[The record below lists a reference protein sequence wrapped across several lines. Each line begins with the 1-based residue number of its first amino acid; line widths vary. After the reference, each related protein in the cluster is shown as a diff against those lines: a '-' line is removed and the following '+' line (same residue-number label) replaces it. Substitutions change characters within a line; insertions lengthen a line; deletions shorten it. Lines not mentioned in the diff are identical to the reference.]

1 MQFFSRK
8 FEQRLL
14 DEEAKRQRIKEF
26 WRKRRE
32 EKELE
37 AKKALERMKYL
48 ADLEK
53 AKAFNRERLL
63 KQAMKKFRNIVQWKI
78 RNKSVSA
85 VMRRRII
92 FRNIFVKWRQFTIR
106 VWEER
111 KERAITFYNRHCLKM
126 AWSRWQQEYLILQSK
141 QMVADDWFHLR
152 LSERAFHAWERVTA
166 QTRFVL
172 EIKKTQADSH
182 FNW

>member
-1 MQFFSRK
+1 M
-8 FEQRLL
+8 QRLL

-37 AKKALERMKYL
+37 AKKALDRLKFL

-53 AKAFNRERLL
+53 AKAFNRDRLL
-63 KQAMKKFRNIVQWKI
+63 KQAIVKFRNIIQWKI
-78 RNKSVSA
+78 RNQKVSTE
-85 VMRRRII
+85 MRRRLI
-92 FRNIFVKWRQFTIR
+92 FRNNFVSWRQHTTR
-106 VWEER
+106 VWEQR
-111 KERAITFYNRHCLKM
+111 KEKAITFYNRHCLKM

-152 LSERAFHAWERVTA
+152 LCERAFRAWERVTA
-166 QTRFVL
+166 QTRLIF
-172 EIKKTQADSH
+172 EIKQRQADAH
-182 FNW
+182 YNW

>member
-1 MQFFSRK
+1 M
-8 FEQRLL
+8 

-37 AKKALERMKYL
+37 AKKALERMKFL

-53 AKAFNRERLL
+53 AKAFYRERLL
-63 KQAMKKFRNIVQWKI
+63 KQAMNKFRNIVQWKN
-78 RNKSVSA
+78 RNKKVSA
-85 VMRRRII
+85 EMRRRII
-92 FRNIFVKWRQFTIR
+92 FRHIFGLWRQHTIR

-111 KERAITFYNRHCLKM
+111 KERAISFYNRSCLKM
-126 AWSRWQQEYLILQSK
+126 AWSRWQQDYLILQSK

-152 LSERAFHAWERVTA
+152 LSERVFQAWERLAA
-166 QTRFVL
+166 QTRLIF
-172 EIKKTQADSH
+172 EIKQKQADAH
-182 FNW
+182 YNW

>member
-1 MQFFSRK
+1 M
-8 FEQRLL
+8 L
-14 DEEAKRQRIKEF
+14 DEEAKRQRIKDF

-37 AKKALERMKYL
+37 AKKALERMKFL

-63 KQAMKKFRNIVQWKI
+63 KQAMKKFRNIVQWKV
-78 RNKSVSA
+78 RNKKVSA
-85 VMRRRII
+85 EMRRRVIS
-92 FRNIFVKWRQFTIR
+92 RNVFAKWRQLTIR
-106 VWEER
+106 IWEER
-111 KERAITFYNRHCLKM
+111 KERAILFYNRSCLKM
-126 AWSRWQQEYLILQSK
+126 AWSRWQEDYLILQSK

-152 LSERAFHAWERVTA
+152 LSERVFQAWERLTA
-166 QTRFVL
+166 QTRL
-172 EIKKTQADSH
+172 IYEIKQKQADSH

>member
-1 MQFFSRK
+1 M
-8 FEQRLL
+8 QRLL
-14 DEEAKRQRIKEF
+14 DEEAKRQRIKDF

-37 AKKALERMKYL
+37 AKKALERLKFL
-48 ADLEK
+48 TDLEK
-53 AKAFNRERLL
+53 AKAFNRERLQQ
-63 KQAMKKFRNIVQWKI
+63 QAMKKFRNIVQWKI
-78 RNKSVSA
+78 RNQTMSTE
-85 VMRRRII
+85 MRRRII
-92 FRNIFVKWRQFTIR
+92 FRNNFVKWHQHTIR

-111 KERAITFYNRHCLKM
+111 KERATTFYNRHCLKM

-152 LSERAFHAWERVTA
+152 LSERIFRAWEGVTA
-166 QTRFVL
+166 QTRLIF
-172 EIKKTQADSH
+172 EIKQRQADAH